1 MSKVRLALV
10 ADIHHGANHGTK
22 LGEAA
27 LPLLARFRDW
37 CAAERPALAVELG
50 DRINDRDPE
59 HDARLT
65 REVASAF
72 SRFPVPT
79 AHLLGNHDCF
89 ALARAEAEAA
99 FQQGFA
105 SRSRDIGDFHLV
117 FWNADTAL
125 HRGRGFVAAQQDLDW
140 LAADLAATALR
151 TVVFSHLPLDG
162 GAMTGNLYFEAGPA
176 LGLGGYAN
184 AGEVQ
189 RVLEASGKVVLC
201 IAGHTH
207 WNALS
212 FIDGIAYVTVPSL
225 TDAFMT
231 WPKPAAAWATCELG
245 DDIVV
250 RVAGEAPVEYRLP
263 VKGIGQHWVSKRK
276 DYAPKAP
283 PTDPALRQRY
293 LEALGRLPAAGDDPA
308 GPVERR

>member
-1 MSKVRLALV
+1 MSKIRLALV
-10 ADIHHGANHGTK
+10 ADVHHGANHGTK

-37 CAAERPALAVELG
+37 CAQTGPGLAIELG
-50 DRINDRDPE
+50 DRINDRDAE

-65 REVASAF
+65 REVAGAF
-72 SRFPVPT
+72 SRFPVPL

-99 FQQGFA
+99 FQMSFA
-105 SRSRDIGDFHLV
+105 PRSVDLGGFHLV

-140 LAADLAATALR
+140 LAADLAATDLR

-162 GAMTGNLYFEAGPA
+162 GSMAGNLYFEEGAA

-184 AGEVQ
+184 ARDVQ
-189 RVLEASGKVVLC
+189 RVLEASGRVVLC
-201 IAGHTH
+201 VAGHTH

-212 FIDGIAYVTVPSL
+212 FIDGIPYVTVPSL

-231 WPKPAAAWATCELG
+231 WPKPAAAWAVCELG

-250 RVAGEAPVEYRLP
+250 RIAGEAPAEYRLP
-263 VKGIGQHWVSKRK
+263 MKPAGHHWVSKRK
-276 DYAPKAP
+276 DYAPKP
-283 PTDPALRQRY
+283 PATDPALRRRY
-293 LEALGRLPAAGDDPA
+293 LEALGRLPVSGDESA
-308 GPVERR
+308 ERG